1 MIWKAAAAEFVS
13 IVVVLCSI
21 FAMGCAAGFRENLKV
36 ELARA
41 DEVKGTYT
49 LFLYGGRFQN
59 DLETVAIL
67 DKEGDQYVFEPYAPE
82 FDYQV
87 IKGLSAKQALDTA
100 YAFVSN
106 KSPDFYRAQLSS
118 IRDNL
123 GAVIGYEVRPLYQP
137 FTYGYSD
144 VLDIVYWITDSKV
157 HFRVKVIPPVR
168 RSLEGDSRPFT
179 FRGMGW

>member
-1 MIWKAAAAEFVS
+1 M
-13 IVVVLCSI
+13 VLCSI
-21 FAMGCAAGFRENLKV
+21 FAMGCAAGFREDLKV

-49 LFLYGGRFQN
+49 LFLYGGRYQN

-67 DKEGDQYVFEPYAPE
+67 DKEGDQYTFDPYAPE

-87 IKGLSAKQALDTA
+87 IKDLSAKQALDTA

-157 HFRVKVIPPVR
+157 HFQVKIIPPVR
-168 RSLEGDSRPFT
+168 RSLEDNEGPFIS
-179 FRGMGW
+179 GGIGW